1 MRKKHTVAIIFLI
14 CLSAILL
21 FQGYQDT
28 SHALCTTREIS
39 PRYQS
44 IDKPNDNEK
53 PYIPFVIGPRIR
65 PVNQPV
71 PIFFMIRDPNPF
83 DQVRGSVWWKDG
95 DWEMTPYKTS
105 PGFFFC
111 THVYTKKGDYDI
123 RVNSWDEHNELGSSG
138 SCLISII

>member
-1 MRKKHTVAIIFLI
+1 MRKKDTIV
-14 CLSAILL
+14 ILL
-21 FQGYQDT
+21 FISLSTISILQGCSVASNEPQT
-28 SHALCTTREIS
+28 SPQIIINH
-39 PRYQS
+39 PN
-44 IDKPNDNEK
+44 IDDPNDNDK

-65 PVNQPV
+65 SVNHPVL
-71 PIFFMIRDPNPF
+71 IFFVIRDPDPF
-83 DQVRGSVWWKDG
+83 DQVRGSVWWKDR

-111 THVYTKKGDYDI
+111 THVYTKKGDYEI

>member
-1 MRKKHTVAIIFLI
+1 ML
-14 CLSAILL
+14 
-21 FQGYQDT
+21 QGYQDV
-28 SHALCTTREIS
+28 SHASFTTQEALLHH
-39 PRYQS
+39 QS
-44 IDKPNDNEK
+44 IDKPNDNDK
-53 PYIPFVIGPRIR
+53 PYIPFVIGPRMR

-71 PIFFMIRDPNPF
+71 PILFLIRDPDPL

-111 THVYTKKGDYDI
+111 THVYTTNGDSEI

-138 SCLISII
+138 SCLVSII